1 MPSFSPIAIVGRSCI
16 VPGALTPA
24 ELWDKIIAGADLLT
38 PPPSGHWRLSEASE
52 RRLLSARDG
61 DRIAS
66 NRGGYVRGFDQVF
79 DPVRFGQAAER
90 VAGLDPLFEWVL
102 WGASE
107 SLTEAGHDCQRL
119 APRAGL
125 VLGNLGY
132 PSSGMAQF
140 AEAVWMKTELPDTR
154 NRFPIG
160 LPPRLAAKI
169 LQLGV
174 GGFSIDAACSSSLY
188 AIKLACDRLHDREAD
203 LMVAGGVNRADD
215 LFLHCGFTAL
225 NALSPTGQSR
235 PFHRAADGLVPAE
248 GAAFVA
254 LKRLEDAVA
263 AGDRIYGVIR
273 GIGLGNDGRSAG
285 LLVPAQS
292 GQVRVMRAA
301 YAMAELRPADI
312 SLIECHATGTQV
324 GDAVELASMKEVF
337 DESHDLVIGSL
348 KSNLGHLI
356 TAAGAA
362 GLIKVTEA
370 IRTATLPPTRK
381 VDEPAS
387 ALLASSLRVIDKAE
401 PWKPAG
407 PRRAAV
413 SAFGFGGNNAHLI
426 VEEWNGELVPRNS
439 KAWIGFTEARE
450 DADDCEPL
458 AIVGLGVLAGNLTCT
473 EDFARAVLTG
483 DLPDSSDSRQMARQ
497 IALSLEDTH
506 FPPRDLEQT
515 LPQQLMLLAAAQ
527 QALRNLINLD
537 VLRTGIFT
545 GMEVDPEITRYGVRW
560 RLEELLRARDE
571 DPLEPWL
578 AATRESITPALEGP
592 ARIVGNMPSMVANRL
607 NSQFDI
613 SGPGFAVGAGED
625 SGAMTLELAARALR
639 KRELETA
646 IVGAVDLSC
655 NEVHQT
661 ALHAARQEKQVTPGD
676 AAVVLA
682 LQRLIDAERNGS
694 KIYAILNHLER
705 RSSVASPDSRVA
717 NLFGDSYAA
726 SGLLRIAA
734 AAICCE
740 RGCQMLAADQAV
752 RPWLPNGDPLTATVA
767 LGETSANIQAP
778 TSSPLGF
785 LPTKAPRLFCYSG
798 ADRTDVLRH
807 MKLGVESDAGPA
819 RLVIV
824 ASSDE
829 DLRQLRDQAEQWL
842 ASIGRGDANPLPA
855 TPRGI
860 YFREAPLGGD
870 TAFVFTGAAAAYS
883 GMGESLLAAVPELAN
898 RLSRR
903 YRDLHSLG
911 GWIYERSAEAQP
923 SLEEQLRGCSLLCQ
937 LHAELTR
944 GVLGIKPAAAMGVSS
959 GETNSLFAMG
969 AWRDIEQMFAEI
981 HASGMYERE
990 TAGQFDAARRS
1001 WKLGP
1006 ADHLEWTNIRVLCPY
1021 EDLLRCIAD
1030 EPRAHVLIIHAPDDC
1045 LIGGD
1050 TASCARV
1057 LQKLGSPPAYPT
1069 RGHIVHCPEMLEYA
1083 EPWLRLHTRPTGQV
1097 PSVRFYANAIGD
1109 HYELTDEAVAANLL
1123 QQAVTTIDFPRTVLK
1138 AWDDGVRIFIEHGPR
1153 NLCSE
1158 WIGKIL
1164 GDRPHLAVSL
1174 DRSGSSSVDQVAHA
1188 VASLVA
1194 AGLCFNHQAFFDRLR
1209 AAEIQARAIQSKRT
1223 LTFAAHPQNSTLLP
1237 MPKSAPYTTQSMEPA
1252 PILPHHSRQDAWTS
1266 ARSETSHAS
1275 AQTNQPTFTQPVLES
1290 IALAHQQAL
1299 KGQVEALA
1307 LSLEARL
1314 NLATVTPSPAHQVKP
1329 ELAADRT
1336 TAHTPQNLAPVVVEG
1351 STLSPAPVISSP
1363 GKSVSASSEEIISIA
1378 NPDQPRGPQF
1388 SRKQLEIHASGR
1400 ISTLFGPM
1408 FHQQDGFAHQVR
1420 MPYGPL
1426 LLADRVTGLVGEPGS
1441 MGLGSIWTETD
1452 VREDSW
1458 FLREGRVPAG
1468 ILIEA
1473 GQADL
1478 FLISYLG
1485 ADFLSR
1491 GERKYRMLSCDVTFH
1506 GELPKV
1512 GDTLCYDIHVDG
1524 HAKLGDIR
1532 IFFFH
1537 FDCRVNGELRLSM
1550 RGGQAGFFTDR
1561 ELAESA
1567 GVLWSAETTSAP
1579 KGARLDPPVVQPR
1592 STYSPSAVEAFTKGD
1607 AHHCFGPGYELAA
1620 THTWS
1625 PRIGDGRQQMLDE
1638 VTALDPNGGSWKRGY
1653 MRAVKRIAADEWFFD
1668 GHFKNDPCM
1677 PGTLMIEA
1685 AQQAIGFYM
1694 AALGF
1699 TLRHDGWRFEPAVDN
1714 AFQFRCRGQVT
1725 PRSRE
1730 VVYEIFVREVV
1741 AGPVPTIYA
1750 DVLGTIVGENGDSV
1764 KGLIGHNV
1772 GVRLVPD
1779 WPLGTRMQVPA
1790 EYCLEKRPAAEIAGV
1805 HYGSRTM
1812 FACALGQPSL
1822 AFGEMY
1828 RSFDGS
1834 VRVPRLPAP
1843 PYHFVSRI
1851 RAVDATQ
1858 GGMAT
1863 PASVEAEYD
1872 IPVDA
1877 WYFANS
1883 ASDRMPVCVLL
1894 EAALQPC
1901 GWLAS
1906 YIGCAKSEA
1915 GELFFRNLDGGV
1927 EIFDAITPDAGTLV
1941 TKARLISLS
1950 RFNGI
1955 TLLSFEIQCY
1965 VDDRPVL
1972 RMTTSFGFF
1981 VESALASQ
1989 TGLPTLAADKTYLE
2003 APANL
2008 AVNLRNRP
2016 AEYFDEPVGM
2026 PQKGLVMLDRVTG
2039 FWPQT
2044 GAAGLGRLRAE
2055 KDVDPEEWFFKAH
2068 FFQDPVMPGTL
2079 GIESMTQLLQ
2089 FYMLH
2094 SGLDA
2099 GLETPR
2105 FEVLTQSAALSWKYR
2120 GQVLPHRK
2128 LVTVEVE
2135 IREVIREAGN
2145 VTVVADGWLWVDGV
2159 RIYQC
2164 RGLAG
2169 RFVSVPTKSDTPQIQ
2184 RLTLDPNC
2192 DPWIQDHCPNF
2203 VIPTMPLMEVAN
2215 RLAQAAGARDSKRVV
2230 TSLRD
2235 VRIARWIVL
2244 ERLQRFTVL
2253 TEADGEE
2260 IIARLTADD
2269 NEASRSRG
2277 DESLADAVAEIASRY
2292 PIAPDALS
2300 ALANTHP
2307 VDLPYSSGAVFH
2319 GPAFHLLRSLRYGD
2333 RGSTAM
2339 LDAAAGSVPVGLLH
2353 TALLDGV
2360 FHAIPNE
2367 NLSLWFP
2374 ELGDDLV
2381 ALPHRISWLRLYGKT
2396 PVSGVVRCEVR
2407 ADGFD
2412 GGPRFPAFRAQLL
2425 VENQVWADL
2434 RVVEILLPKGPI
2446 GKAAPELR
2454 RGFLRDRCYSKGLGL
2469 SRTEGGVTELAL
2481 KDVLSS
2487 DWLPGSLSA
2496 LYQADGDRLAL
2507 ARSIA
2512 VKDHVARLA
2521 AIHPSFVSVAEDLR
2535 SAVPANYPLSRYPV
2549 SLVADAGKIQVVDA
2563 GLPELDLPAVRSF
2576 WSDHAH
2582 AEPAP
2587 QLAAFFFNLCRR
2599 FVKRVVATN
2608 PAKLRELHGKPV
2620 LFLANHQAMLE
2631 SFVFSVL
2638 GPVITGTPVMAL
2650 AKKEQRD
2657 SLLVQT
2663 SLAAC
2668 SAFAGTPDTP
2678 IVYFDRSDPSALLPI
2693 MGAFRRAI
2701 VEEGRSVM
2709 VHVEGVRGRS
2719 CRTPVQ
2725 KISGSLLDLAID
2737 TATPIVPVRFTGGLP
2752 VEPFTTGKLD
2762 FPWKFGAQE
2771 YILGA
2776 PIQPETLSAL
2786 NLRERKGIVLN
2797 AINELG
2803 PKDQEVPFPGDS
2815 DFEMQVRN
2823 RAIDT
2828 IISETEAALIECA
2841 GLPKSARIVDF
2852 LAAVANGAVREAE
2865 PSHA

>member
-1 MPSFSPIAIVGRSCI
+1 MPNFSPIAIVGRSCI

-24 ELWDKIIAGADLLT
+24 ELWDKVTAGADLLT
-38 PPPSGHWRLSEASE
+38 SPPSGHWRLSEASE
-52 RRLLSARDG
+52 RRLLSASDG
-61 DRIAS
+61 DRIATD
-66 NRGGYVRGFDQVF
+66 RGGYVRGFDRGF
-79 DPVRFGQAAER
+79 DPALFGHAAER
-90 VAGLDPLFEWVL
+90 LAGLDPLFQWVL
-102 WGASE
+102 WGAGE
-107 SLTEAGHDCQRL
+107 SLLEAGHDCHRP

-140 AEAVWMKTELPDTR
+140 AEAVWVKTELPDAR
-154 NRFPIG
+154 NRFPFG
-160 LPPRLAAKI
+160 LPPRLAAEI
-169 LQLGV
+169 LQLGL

-254 LKRLEDAVA
+254 LKRLEDAEAV
-263 AGDRIYGVIR
+263 GDRIYGVIR

-285 LLVPAQS
+285 LLAPAQS
-292 GQVRVMRAA
+292 GQVRAMRAA

-381 VDEPAS
+381 VEEPAS
-387 ALLASSLRVIDKAE
+387 ALLASSLHVIDKAE
-401 PWKPAG
+401 PWNPAG

-426 VEEWNGELVPRNS
+426 VEEWSGDLVPRNG
-439 KAWIGFTEARE
+439 KAWIGFNEARE
-450 DADDCEPL
+450 HADECQPL
-458 AIVGLGVLAGNLTCT
+458 AIVGIGVLAGNGSCT
-473 EDFARAVLTG
+473 EDFARAVLSG
-483 DLPDSSDSRQMARQ
+483 HLPAENDSRQIARQ

-527 QALRNLINLD
+527 QALRDLDSLD

-560 RLEELLRARDE
+560 RREELLRARGE

-607 NSQFDI
+607 NSQFNI
-613 SGPGFAVGAGED
+613 EGPGFAVGAGED
-625 SGAMTLELAARALR
+625 SGGTALELATRALR
-639 KRELETA
+639 KGELDTA

-655 NEVHQT
+655 NEVHRR
-661 ALHAARQEKQVTPGD
+661 ALHALQQREQVVAGD
-676 AAVVLA
+676 AAVVLVV
-682 LQRLIDAERNGS
+682 QRLNDAERNGS
-694 KIYAILNHLER
+694 KIYAVLNDLER
-705 RSSVASPDSRVA
+705 RSAVASLDDHVES
-717 NLFGDSYAA
+717 LFGDSYAA
-726 SGLLRIAA
+726 SGLLRLAA
-734 AAICCE
+734 AAICYE
-740 RGCQMLAADQAV
+740 RGCQIPPANQAI
-752 RPWLPNGDPLTATVA
+752 RPWLPNEGALATTVA
-767 LGETSANIQAP
+767 LGETSATIQAP
-778 TSSPLGF
+778 NHPPLGF
-785 LPTKAPRLFCYSG
+785 LPAKAPRLFSYSG

-824 ASSDE
+824 ASNDE
-829 DLRQLRDQAEQWL
+829 ELRQLRNQAEQWL
-842 ASIGRGDANPLPA
+842 GAIGQGDPNALPSA
-855 TPRGI
+855 PRGV
-860 YFREAPLGGD
+860 YSREAPLGGE

-883 GMGESLLAAVPELAN
+883 GMGDCLLAAVPELAH

-911 GWIYERSAEAQP
+911 DWIYERSAEAQP

-937 LHAELTR
+937 LHAELTM
-944 GVLGIKPAAAMGVSS
+944 GVLGIKPAAVMGISS

-1001 WKLGP
+1001 WKLG
-1006 ADHLEWTNIRVLCPY
+1006 AGDRIEWTNIRVLCPY
-1021 EDLLRCIAD
+1021 EDLLRCISD

-1050 TASCARV
+1050 SASCVRV
-1057 LQKLGSPPAYPT
+1057 LEKLGSPPAYPIP
-1069 RGHIVHCPEMLEYA
+1069 GHIVHCPEMQEYA
-1083 EPWLRLHTRPTGQV
+1083 EPWRKLHTRPTTNIPG
-1097 PSVRFYANAIGD
+1097 VRFYANAIGD
-1109 HYELTDEAVAANLL
+1109 HYRLTDETVAANLL
-1123 QQAVTTIDFPRTVLK
+1123 QQAVTRIDFPRTVLK

-1164 GDRPHLAVSL
+1164 GDRPHLAVAL
-1174 DRSGSSSVDQVAHA
+1174 DRPGSSSVDQAVHA
-1188 VASLVA
+1188 VAALVA
-1194 AGLCFNHQAFFDRLR
+1194 AGVRFEHQALFDRLR
-1209 AAEIQARAIQSKRT
+1209 AAEIQAPTIQSNRT
-1223 LTFAAHPQNSTLLP
+1223 LTFAAHPQNSTLPP
-1237 MPKSAPYTTQSMEPA
+1237 MPRSAPNRRQRMEPA
-1252 PILPHHSRQDAWTS
+1252 PISPHLSRQEAQIP
-1266 ARSETSHAS
+1266 ARSETSHTPAPTS
-1275 AQTNQPTFTQPVLES
+1275 QSTFTHSVLES
-1290 IALAHQQAL
+1290 IASAHQQAL
-1299 KGQVEALA
+1299 EGQVEALA

-1314 NLATVTPSPAHQVKP
+1314 NVPTVTPSPAHQTKP
-1329 ELAADRT
+1329 DPATDRNLPQAPRNAAT
-1336 TAHTPQNLAPVVVEG
+1336 VVVER
-1351 STLSPAPVISSP
+1351 STTPRPETSNPGEPSNISTEAT
-1363 GKSVSASSEEIISIA
+1363 KSVADPA
-1378 NPDQPRGPQF
+1378 QPRGLQF
-1388 SRKQLEIHASGR
+1388 SREQLEVHASGQ
-1400 ISTLFGPM
+1400 ISTLFGPV
-1408 FHQQDGFAHQVR
+1408 FRQQDDFARQVR

-1458 FLREGRVPAG
+1458 FLREGHVPAG
-1468 ILIEA
+1468 ILTEA

-1485 ADFLSR
+1485 ADFLNR
-1491 GERKYRMLSCDVTFH
+1491 DERKYRMLSCDVTFH
-1506 GELPKV
+1506 GELPKA

-1537 FDCRVNGELRLSM
+1537 FDCRVNGELRVSM

-1567 GVLWSAETTSAP
+1567 GVLWSAETASVP
-1579 KGARLDPPVVQPR
+1579 QVARVDPPVARPR
-1592 STYSPSAVEAFTKGD
+1592 STYSPFAIEAFTKGD
-1607 AHHCFGPGYELAA
+1607 AYKCFGSGYELAA

-1625 PRIGDGRQQMLDE
+1625 PRIGDGRLQMLDE
-1638 VTALDPNGGSWKRGY
+1638 ATSLDPSGGPWKRGY

-1685 AQQAIGFYM
+1685 VQQAIGFYM

-1699 TLRHDGWRFEPAVDN
+1699 TLHHDGWRFEPVVDN
-1714 AFQFRCRGQVT
+1714 TFQFRCRGQVT
-1725 PRSRE
+1725 PRSHE
-1730 VVYEIFVREVV
+1730 VVYEIFVREVI

-1750 DVLGTIVGENGDSV
+1750 DVLGTIVGENDESI
-1764 KGLIGHNV
+1764 KGLVGHNV

-1779 WPLGTRMQVPA
+1779 WPLGARMETPA
-1790 EYCLEKRPAAEIAGV
+1790 EYSLEMRPAATIAGV

-1828 RSFDGS
+1828 RSFDGP

-1851 RAVDATQ
+1851 RSVDATQ

-1872 IPVDA
+1872 IPADA

-1906 YIGCAKSEA
+1906 YIGCAKSDA
-1915 GELFFRNLDGGV
+1915 GELFFRNLDGVV
-1927 EIFDAITPDAGTLV
+1927 EIFDAVPPDAGTLV
-1941 TKARLISLS
+1941 TKARLVTIS

-1965 VDDRPVL
+1965 ANDRPIL

-1989 TGLPTLAADKTYLE
+1989 AGLPTPKADKRHLDE
-2003 APANL
+2003 PANL
-2008 AVNLRNRP
+2008 AVNLRSQP
-2016 AEYFDEPVGM
+2016 AEYFGDTAGM
-2026 PQKGLVMLDRVTG
+2026 AQKNLAMLDRVTG
-2039 FWPQT
+2039 FWPQA

-2105 FEVLTQSAALSWKYR
+2105 FEVLTQSSSLSWKYR

-2164 RGLAG
+2164 TGLAG
-2169 RFVSVPTKSDTPQIQ
+2169 RFVSGAAKRDTPQTYEF
-2184 RLTLDPNC
+2184 TLDPNR
-2192 DPWIQDHCPNF
+2192 DRWIQDHCPNF
-2203 VIPTMPLMEVAN
+2203 VIPTMPLMDVAN
-2215 RLAQAAGARDSKRVV
+2215 RLAQAAGAQEPKRVV

-2244 ERLQRFTVL
+2244 DQPRRFQVSI
-2253 TEADGEE
+2253 EADGEE
-2260 IIARLTADD
+2260 VVARLVEDKD
-2269 NEASRSRG
+2269 EASLSQG
-2277 DESLADAVAEIASRY
+2277 AEALADAVVELSSRY
-2292 PIAPDALS
+2292 PNPPAALP
-2300 ALANTHP
+2300 ALANSYP
-2307 VDLPYSSGAVFH
+2307 VELPYTSGAVFH
-2319 GPAFHLLRSLRYGD
+2319 GPAFQLLRSLRYGD
-2333 RGSTAM
+2333 GGSRAT

-2353 TALLDGV
+2353 TALLDCI
-2360 FHAIPNE
+2360 FHAIPND
-2367 NLSLWFP
+2367 NLGLWYS
-2374 ELGDDLV
+2374 EVGDDLV
-2381 ALPHRISWLRLYGKT
+2381 ALPHSISWLRLYGK
-2396 PVSGVVRCEVR
+2396 
-2407 ADGFD
+2407 D
-2412 GGPRFPAFRAQLL
+2412 
-2425 VENQVWADL
+2425 
-2434 RVVEILLPKGPI
+2434 
-2446 GKAAPELR
+2446 
-2454 RGFLRDRCYSKGLGL
+2454 
-2469 SRTEGGVTELAL
+2469 
-2481 KDVLSS
+2481 SS
-2487 DWLPGSLSA
+2487 
-2496 LYQADGDRLAL
+2496 
-2507 ARSIA
+2507 
-2512 VKDHVARLA
+2512 
-2521 AIHPSFVSVAEDLR
+2521 LR
-2535 SAVPANYPLSRYPV
+2535 SRPL
-2549 SLVADAGKIQVVDA
+2549 
-2563 GLPELDLPAVRSF
+2563 
-2576 WSDHAH
+2576 
-2582 AEPAP
+2582 
-2587 QLAAFFFNLCRR
+2587 
-2599 FVKRVVATN
+2599 
-2608 PAKLRELHGKPV
+2608 
-2620 LFLANHQAMLE
+2620 
-2631 SFVFSVL
+2631 
-2638 GPVITGTPVMAL
+2638 
-2650 AKKEQRD
+2650 
-2657 SLLVQT
+2657 
-2663 SLAAC
+2663 
-2668 SAFAGTPDTP
+2668 
-2678 IVYFDRSDPSALLPI
+2678 
-2693 MGAFRRAI
+2693 
-2701 VEEGRSVM
+2701 
-2709 VHVEGVRGRS
+2709 
-2719 CRTPVQ
+2719 
-2725 KISGSLLDLAID
+2725 
-2737 TATPIVPVRFTGGLP
+2737 
-2752 VEPFTTGKLD
+2752 
-2762 FPWKFGAQE
+2762 
-2771 YILGA
+2771 
-2776 PIQPETLSAL
+2776 
-2786 NLRERKGIVLN
+2786 
-2797 AINELG
+2797 
-2803 PKDQEVPFPGDS
+2803 
-2815 DFEMQVRN
+2815 
-2823 RAIDT
+2823 
-2828 IISETEAALIECA
+2828 
-2841 GLPKSARIVDF
+2841 
-2852 LAAVANGAVREAE
+2852 
-2865 PSHA
+2865 

>member
-1 MPSFSPIAIVGRSCI
+1 
-16 VPGALTPA
+16 
-24 ELWDKIIAGADLLT
+24 
-38 PPPSGHWRLSEASE
+38 
-52 RRLLSARDG
+52 
-61 DRIAS
+61 
-66 NRGGYVRGFDQVF
+66 
-79 DPVRFGQAAER
+79 
-90 VAGLDPLFEWVL
+90 
-102 WGASE
+102 
-107 SLTEAGHDCQRL
+107 
-119 APRAGL
+119 
-125 VLGNLGY
+125 
-132 PSSGMAQF
+132 MAQF
-140 AEAVWMKTELPDTR
+140 AEAVWMKTELPDAR
-154 NRFPIG
+154 NRFPFG
-160 LPPRLAAKI
+160 LPPRLAAEI
-169 LQLGV
+169 LQLGL

-203 LMVAGGVNRADD
+203 LMVAGGINRADD

-254 LKRLEDAVA
+254 LKRLEDALA
-263 AGDRIYGVIR
+263 ADDRIYGVIR

-285 LLVPAQS
+285 LLAPAQS
-292 GQVRVMRAA
+292 GQVRAMRAA
-301 YAMAELRPADI
+301 YTMAELRPADV

-337 DESHDLVIGSL
+337 DESHDLFIGSL

-381 VDEPAS
+381 VEEPAS
-387 ALLASSLRVIDKAE
+387 GLLASSLRVIDEAE
-401 PWKPAG
+401 QWNPVG

-426 VEEWNGELVPRNS
+426 VEEWNGGIEPRS
-439 KAWIGFTEARE
+439 CTTWTGFTEARE
-450 DADDCEPL
+450 AGADFEPL
-458 AIVGLGVLAGNLTCT
+458 AIVGLGVLAGNLSRT
-473 EDFARAVLTG
+473 EDFARAVLSG
-483 DLPDSSDSRQMARQ
+483 DLPDSSDTRQTARQ

-527 QALRNLINLD
+527 QALRDLGNLD

-545 GMEVDPEITRYGVRW
+545 GMEVDPEITRYGIRW
-560 RLEELLRARDE
+560 RLEELLRARGE
-571 DPLEPWL
+571 VPGESWL
-578 AATRESITPALEGP
+578 KATRDSFTPALEGP

-607 NSQFDI
+607 NSQFNI
-613 SGPGFAVGAGED
+613 GGPGFAVGAGED
-625 SGAMTLELAARALR
+625 SGATALELAARALR
-639 KRELETA
+639 RGDLDTA
-646 IVGAVDLSC
+646 IVGAVDISC

-661 ALHAARQEKQVTPGD
+661 ALEALRQGMQIAAGD

-682 LQRLIDAERNGS
+682 LQRLSDAEHNGS
-694 KIYAILNHLER
+694 KICAILNDVEHT
-705 RSSVASPDSRVA
+705 SPAASTHDRIGD
-717 NLFGDSYAA
+717 LFGDSYAA
-726 SGLLRIAA
+726 SGLLRLAA

-740 RGCQMLAADQAV
+740 RGRLMPTGDQAV
-752 RPWLPNGDPLTATVA
+752 RPWLPNGGPLATTVA
-767 LGETSANIQAP
+767 IGATSVDIQAP
-778 TSSPLGF
+778 SRPSLGC
-785 LPTKAPRLFCYSG
+785 LTGESPRLFCYSG
-798 ADRTDVLRH
+798 SDRRDVLRQL
-807 MKLGVESDAGPA
+807 KLGVESDAGPA

-824 ASSDE
+824 ASNDE
-829 DLRQLRDQAEQWL
+829 NLQQLRNQAEQWL
-842 ASIGRGDANPLPA
+842 GVIGRGDANALPA

-860 YFREAPLGGD
+860 YFQEAPLGGS

-883 GMGESLLAAVPELAN
+883 GMGDRLLAAVPELAD

-911 GWIYERSAEAQP
+911 GWIYERSAQVQP

-944 GVLGIKPAAAMGVSS
+944 GVLGIEPVAVMGISS

-969 AWRDIEQMFAEI
+969 AWQDIEQMFAEI
-981 HASGMYERE
+981 HASGIYERE

-1001 WKLGP
+1001 WKI
-1006 ADHLEWTNIRVLCPY
+1006 AAAESIEWTNIRVLCPY

-1030 EPRAHVLIIHAPDDC
+1030 EPRAHVLIIHAQDDC

-1050 TASCARV
+1050 ATSCARI

-1083 EPWLRLHTRPTGQV
+1083 EPWLRLHTRPTAQV
-1097 PSVRFYANAIGD
+1097 SGVRFYANAIGD
-1109 HYELTDEAVAANLL
+1109 HYELTDDAVAANLL

-1153 NLCSE
+1153 SLCSE

-1174 DRSGSSSVDQVAHA
+1174 DRPGHSSVDQAAHA
-1188 VASLVA
+1188 VAALVA
-1194 AGLCFNHQAFFDRLR
+1194 AGLRFEHQALFDRLH
-1209 AAEIQARAIQSKRT
+1209 AAELHAPVIQSRHM
-1223 LTFAAHPQNSTLLP
+1223 LTFAAHPQNKTLLP
-1237 MPKSAPYTTQSMEPA
+1237 MAKSAPNTKQGMQPA
-1252 PILPHHSRQDAWTS
+1252 PILPHLSRPGAQIST
-1266 ARSETSHAS
+1266 RTETSHTPAS
-1275 AQTNQPTFTQPVLES
+1275 TNQSAFTRSVLES

-1299 KGQVEALA
+1299 EGQVEALA

-1314 NLATVTPSPAHQVKP
+1314 NLPTVTPGPAHQAKP
-1329 ELAADRT
+1329 EPATNRT
-1336 TAHTPQNLAPVVVEG
+1336 TIHTPQNLAPVVVEG
-1351 STLSPAPVISSP
+1351 SRQSPTPQLSGP
-1363 GKSVSASSEEIISIA
+1363 GQVANGSSEEILSIA
-1378 NPDQPRGPQF
+1378 DPARPRGLQF
-1388 SRKQLEIHASGR
+1388 SREQLEVHASGR

-1408 FHQQDGFAHQVR
+1408 FRQQDDFARQVR

-1426 LLADRVTGLVGEPGS
+1426 LLADRVTGLVGEAGS
-1441 MGLGSIWTETD
+1441 MGIGSIWTETD
-1452 VREDSW
+1452 VRADSW

-1485 ADFLSR
+1485 ADFLNR
-1491 GERKYRMLSCDVTFH
+1491 DERKYRMLSCDVTFH

-1561 ELAESA
+1561 ELADSA
-1567 GVLWSAETTSAP
+1567 GVLWSAETASAP
-1579 KGARLDPPVVQPR
+1579 EAARLDLPVAQPR
-1592 STYSPSAVEAFTKGD
+1592 PTYSPFAIEAFTNGD
-1607 AHHCFGPGYELAA
+1607 AYKCFGAGYELAA

-1625 PRIGDGRQQMLDE
+1625 PRIGDGRLQMLDE
-1638 VTALDPNGGSWKRGY
+1638 VTALDPNGGPWKRGY
-1653 MRAVKRIAADEWFFD
+1653 MRTVKRIDADEWFFD

-1694 AALGF
+1694 AAIGF
-1699 TLRHDGWRFEPAVDN
+1699 TLRHDGWRFEPVVED

-1725 PRSRE
+1725 PFSRE

-1750 DVLGTIVGENGDSV
+1750 DVLGTIVGENGESI
-1764 KGLIGHNV
+1764 KGLVGHNV

-1779 WPLGTRMQVPA
+1779 WPLGARMETPT
-1790 EYCLEKRPAAEIAGV
+1790 EYSIEKRPAAEIDAV

-1828 RSFDGS
+1828 RNFDGP

-1851 RAVDATQ
+1851 RAVDAVQ

-1872 IPVDA
+1872 IPSDA

-1906 YIGCAKSEA
+1906 YIGCAKSDA
-1915 GELFFRNLDGGV
+1915 GELFFRNLDGAV
-1927 EIFDAITPDAGTLV
+1927 EIFDSVPADAGMLV
-1941 TKARLISLS
+1941 TKARLVSIS
-1950 RFNGI
+1950 RFSGI
-1955 TLLSFEIQCY
+1955 TLLSFEIQCFT
-1965 VDDRPVL
+1965 DDRPIL

-1989 TGLPTLAADKTYLE
+1989 AGLPTSEADKRYLDE
-2003 APANL
+2003 PPNL
-2008 AVNLRNRP
+2008 AVNLRNQP
-2016 AEYFDEPVGM
+2016 AEYFDGTAGL
-2026 PQKGLVMLDRVTG
+2026 PQSTLAMIDRVTG
-2039 FWPQT
+2039 FWPKA

-2079 GIESMTQLLQ
+2079 GIESMNQLLQ

-2094 SGLDA
+2094 NGLNA

-2105 FEVLTQSAALSWKYR
+2105 FEVLTQSSSLSWKYR

-2135 IREVIREAGN
+2135 IREVIREADN

-2164 RGLAG
+2164 SSLAAG
-2169 RFVSVPTKSDTPQIQ
+2169 FVSVPPNQDTPQTEGF
-2184 RLTLDPNC
+2184 TLDP
-2192 DPWIQDHCPNF
+2192 DHDLWIRDHCPNF

-2215 RLAQAAGARDSKRVV
+2215 RFAQAAAAQDPNRLIVG
-2230 TSLRD
+2230 LRE
-2235 VRIARWIVL
+2235 VRLARWIVL
-2244 ERLQRFTVL
+2244 DQPRRFRVS
-2253 TEADGEE
+2253 TEGDGELVV
-2260 IIARLTADD
+2260 ARLFGGGD
-2269 NEASRSRG
+2269 EASRSPG
-2277 DESLADAVAEIASRY
+2277 TESFADAIVELSSRY
-2292 PIAPDALS
+2292 PNPPAALP
-2300 ALANTHP
+2300 ALANSHP
-2307 VDLPYSSGAVFH
+2307 VELPYSSGTVFH
-2319 GPAFHLLRSLRYGD
+2319 GPAFQLLRSLRYGD
-2333 RGSTAM
+2333 RGSTAT

-2353 TALLDGV
+2353 TALLDCI
-2360 FHAIPNE
+2360 FHAIPSD
-2367 NLSLWFP
+2367 NLGIWYS
-2374 ELGDDLV
+2374 EIGDDLV
-2381 ALPHRISWLRLYGKT
+2381 ALPHRISWLWLYKKT
-2396 PVSGVVRCEVR
+2396 PVEGLVRCEVR

-2412 GGPRFPAFRAQLL
+2412 SSPRFPAFRAQLL
-2425 VENQVWADL
+2425 VGDQVWADL

-2446 GKAAPELR
+2446 GKATPEDR
-2454 RGFLRDRCYSKGLGL
+2454 RGFLRDRCYAEGLGL
-2469 SRTEGGVTELAL
+2469 SRTANGVTELAL

-2487 DWLPGSLSA
+2487 DWLPGSVSA

-2512 VKDHVARLA
+2512 VKDHVARQA
-2521 AIHPSFVSVAEDLR
+2521 AIHPSFVSVAEDLT
-2535 SAVPANYPLSRYPV
+2535 SAVPANYPVSRYPV
-2549 SLVADAGKIQVVDA
+2549 SVAEDAGKIRVVDA
-2563 GLPELDLPAVRSF
+2563 GLPELDLPAVRRF

-2587 QLAAFFFNLCRR
+2587 RLAAFFFNLCRR
-2599 FVKRVVATN
+2599 FVKRVVATD

-2638 GPVITGTPVMAL
+2638 GPVITGTPVVAL

-2663 SLAAC
+2663 SFAAC

-2678 IVYFDRSDPSALLPI
+2678 IVYFDRSDPAALLPI

-2737 TATPIVPVRFTGGLP
+2737 TGTPIVPVRFAGGLP
-2752 VEPFTTGKLD
+2752 VEPLTAQKLD
-2762 FPWKFGAQE
+2762 FPWKFGKQE

-2776 PIQPETLSAL
+2776 PIQPEVLSAL
-2786 NLRERKGIVLN
+2786 NLKERKDVVLN

-2803 PKDQEVPFPGDS
+2803 PKDQEVPFPGDG
-2815 DFEMQVRN
+2815 DFEMQVRS
-2823 RAIDT
+2823 RARDT
-2828 IISETEAALIECA
+2828 GISETEAALLECA
-2841 GLPKSARIVDF
+2841 GLAKGARPANSHRGPQPHARRRSGPF
-2852 LAAVANGAVREAE
+2852 ARPHAVHSNDGE
-2865 PSHA
+2865 SG

>member
-1 MPSFSPIAIVGRSCI
+1 MPKFLPIAIVGRSCI

-24 ELWDKIIAGADLLT
+24 ELWDKVIAGADLLT
-38 PPPSGHWRLSEASE
+38 SPPSGHWRLSEASE

-66 NRGGYVRGFDQVF
+66 DRGGYVRGFDGIF
-79 DPVRFGQAAER
+79 DPARFGHAAER
-90 VAGLDPLFEWVL
+90 VAGLDPLFQWVL

-107 SLTEAGHDCQRL
+107 SLTEAGHDCQRP
-119 APRAGL
+119 ARRAGL

-140 AEAVWMKTELPDTR
+140 TEAVWMKTELPDAR
-154 NRFPIG
+154 NRLPFG
-160 LPPRLAAKI
+160 LPPRIAADI
-169 LQLGV
+169 LQLGL

-225 NALSPTGQSR
+225 QALSPTGQSR

-254 LKRLEDAVA
+254 LKRLEDAEAV
-263 AGDRIYGVIR
+263 GDRIYGVIR

-285 LLVPAQS
+285 LLAPAQS
-292 GQVRVMRAA
+292 GQVRAMRAA

-381 VDEPAS
+381 VAEPAS
-387 ALLASSLRVIDKAE
+387 ALLASSLHMIDKAE
-401 PWKPAG
+401 PWNPAG
-407 PRRAAV
+407 LKRAAV

-439 KAWIGFTEARE
+439 KAWIGFTEAR
-450 DADDCEPL
+450 DADDCQPL
-458 AIVGLGVLAGNLTCT
+458 AIVGLGVLAGNLSRT
-473 EDFARAVLTG
+473 EDFARAVLSG
-483 DLPDSSDSRQMARQ
+483 DPPASSDSRQIAQQ
-497 IALSLEDTH
+497 ISLSLEDTH

-527 QALRNLINLD
+527 QALRDLGNLD

-545 GMEVDPEITRYGVRW
+545 GMEVDPEITRYGIRW
-560 RLEELLRARDE
+560 RLEELLRARGE

-578 AATRESITPALEGP
+578 AATRDSITPALEGP

-625 SGAMTLELAARALR
+625 SGSVALELAARALR
-639 KRELETA
+639 KRELDTA

-655 NEVHQT
+655 NQVHRS
-661 ALHAARQEKQVTPGD
+661 ALHALQQGKQVVAGD
-676 AAVVLA
+676 AAVVLV
-682 LQRLIDAERNGS
+682 LQRLSDAERNGS
-694 KIYAILNHLER
+694 RIYAILNDLER
-705 RSSVASPDSRVA
+705 TSSVASQDDRVES
-717 NLFGDSYAA
+717 LFGDSYAA
-726 SGLLRIAA
+726 SGLLRLAA

-740 RGCQMLAADQAV
+740 RGCQIPAADQAV
-752 RPWLPNGDPLTATVA
+752 RPRLPNGDALTATVA
-767 LGETSANIQAP
+767 LGETSANIQAHVN
-778 TSSPLGF
+778 SRLGL

-798 ADRTDVLRH
+798 ANRVDVLRQL
-807 MKLGVESDAGPA
+807 KRGLESDAGSA
-819 RLVIV
+819 RLVMV

-829 DLRQLRDQAEQWL
+829 DLRQLRNQAEQWL
-842 ASIGRGDANPLPA
+842 GSIGRGDANPLPA
-855 TPRGI
+855 APRGI
-860 YFREAPLGGD
+860 YFRESPLVGD

-883 GMGESLLAAVPELAN
+883 GMGDRLLTAVPELGS

-911 GWIYERSAEAQP
+911 GWIYECSAQVQP

-937 LHAELTR
+937 LHAELTM
-944 GVLGIKPAAAMGVSS
+944 GVLGIKPAAVMGISS

-981 HASGMYERE
+981 HASAMYESE

-1050 TASCARV
+1050 TASCARI
-1057 LQKLGSPPAYPT
+1057 LERLGSPPAYPT

-1083 EPWLRLHTRPTGQV
+1083 EPWLGLHTRPTARV
-1097 PSVRFYANAIGD
+1097 PGVRFYANAMGD
-1109 HYELTDEAVAANLL
+1109 HYELSDGAVAANLL

-1138 AWDDGVRIFIEHGPR
+1138 AWEDGVRIFIEHGPR
-1153 NLCSE
+1153 NSCSE

-1164 GDRPHLAVSL
+1164 GDRPHLAVAL
-1174 DRSGSSSVDQVAHA
+1174 DRSGYSSVDQAAHA
-1188 VASLVA
+1188 VAALVA
-1194 AGLCFNHQAFFDRLR
+1194 AGLRFEHQALFDRLR
-1209 AAEIQARAIQSKRT
+1209 IAEVRTPTIQSNRT
-1223 LTFAAHPQNSTLLP
+1223 LTFAAHPQNRTLP
-1237 MPKSAPYTTQSMEPA
+1237 PIQNSASYITQRTEPA
-1252 PILPHHSRQDAWTS
+1252 PILVPLPRQDARVPV
-1266 ARSETSHAS
+1266 RSETSHAS
-1275 AQTNQPTFTQPVLES
+1275 AQTNQSTLTQSVLES

-1299 KGQVEALA
+1299 EGQVEALA

-1314 NLATVTPSPAHQVKP
+1314 NLPTVTPSPAHPANP
-1329 ELAADRT
+1329 EPATNRATIR
-1336 TAHTPQNLAPVVVEG
+1336 TPQNLAPVVVEG
-1351 STLSPAPVISSP
+1351 STPSPTPEPSGTGQPANDR
-1363 GKSVSASSEEIISIA
+1363 SEEIIA
-1378 NPDQPRGPQF
+1378 DPARPRGLQF
-1388 SRKQLEIHASGR
+1388 SREQLEVHASSR
-1400 ISTLFGPM
+1400 ISALFGPM
-1408 FHQQDGFAHQVR
+1408 FRQQDDFARQVR

-1441 MGLGSIWTETD
+1441 MGIGSIWTETD
-1452 VREDSW
+1452 VRADSW

-1485 ADFLSR
+1485 ADFLNR
-1491 GERKYRMLSCDVTFH
+1491 DERKYRMLSCDVTFH

-1524 HAKLGDIR
+1524 HAKLGGIR

-1561 ELAESA
+1561 ELAESS
-1567 GVLWSAETTSAP
+1567 GVLWSAETASAP
-1579 KGARLDPPVVQPR
+1579 EAARLDLPVAPPR
-1592 STYSPSAVEAFTKGD
+1592 STYSPSAIEAFSKGD
-1607 AHHCFGPGYELAA
+1607 AYYCFGSGYELAA

-1625 PRIGDGRQQMLDE
+1625 PRIGDGRLQMLDE
-1638 VTALDPNGGSWKRGY
+1638 VIALDPNGGPWKRGY
-1653 MRAVKRIAADEWFFD
+1653 MRAVKRISAVEWFFD

-1694 AALGF
+1694 AAIGF
-1699 TLRHDGWRFEPAVDN
+1699 TLRHDGWRFEPVVED

-1725 PRSRE
+1725 PLSRE

-1741 AGPVPTIYA
+1741 GGPVPTIYA
-1750 DVLGTIVGENGDSV
+1750 DVLGTIVGENGESI
-1764 KGLIGHNV
+1764 KGLVGHNV

-1779 WPLGTRMQVPA
+1779 WPLGARMGTPA
-1790 EYCLEKRPAAEIAGV
+1790 EYSLEKRPAATIAGI

-1828 RSFDGS
+1828 RNFDGP

-1851 RAVDATQ
+1851 RAVDAVQ
-1858 GGMAT
+1858 GGIAT

-1872 IPVDA
+1872 IPSDA

-1906 YIGCAKSEA
+1906 YIGCAKSDA
-1915 GELFFRNLDGGV
+1915 GELFFRNLDGAV
-1927 EIFDAITPDAGTLV
+1927 EIFDSVPTDAGTLV
-1941 TKARLISLS
+1941 TKARLVNIS
-1950 RFNGI
+1950 RFSGI
-1955 TLLSFEIQCY
+1955 TLLSFEIQCFT
-1965 VDDRPVL
+1965 DDRPIL

-1989 TGLPTLAADKTYLE
+1989 AGLPTSEADKRYLDE
-2003 APANL
+2003 PPNL
-2008 AVNLRNRP
+2008 AVNLRNQP
-2016 AEYFDEPVGM
+2016 AEYFDGTAGL
-2026 PQKGLVMLDRVTG
+2026 PQSTLAMIDRVTG
-2039 FWPQT
+2039 FWPKA

-2079 GIESMTQLLQ
+2079 GIESMNQLLQ

-2105 FEVLTQSAALSWKYR
+2105 FEVLTQSSSLSWKYR

-2135 IREVIREAGN
+2135 IREVIREGGN
-2145 VTVVADGWLWVDGV
+2145 VAAIADGWLWVDGV

-2164 RGLAG
+2164 SGLAG
-2169 RFVSVPTKSDTPQIQ
+2169 RFVSAPAQRDTPQIQ
-2184 RLTLDPNC
+2184 RFTLDPNR
-2192 DPWIQDHCPNF
+2192 DPWIHDHCPNF

-2215 RLAQAAGARDSKRVV
+2215 RLAQAAGARVSKRVV

-2244 ERLQRFTVL
+2244 DQPRRFQVS
-2253 TEADGEE
+2253 TEVDGEQVVAQLFE
-2260 IIARLTADD
+2260 DKG
-2269 NEASRSRG
+2269 EASLSRG
-2277 DESLADAVAEIASRY
+2277 AEGLADAIVEICPRY
-2292 PIAPDALS
+2292 PNPPAALP
-2300 ALANTHP
+2300 ALANSYP
-2307 VDLPYSSGAVFH
+2307 VELPYSSGTVFH
-2319 GPAFHLLRSLRYGD
+2319 GPAFQLLRSLRYGD
-2333 RGSTAM
+2333 GGSTAT

-2353 TALLDGV
+2353 TALLDCI
-2360 FHAIPNE
+2360 FHAIPSD
-2367 NLSLWFP
+2367 NLGIWYS
-2374 ELGDDLV
+2374 EIGDDLV
-2381 ALPHRISWLRLYGKT
+2381 ALPHRISWLWLYGET
-2396 PVSGVVRCEVR
+2396 PVAGQVRCEVR

-2412 GGPRFPAFRAQLL
+2412 GSQRFPAFHAQLL
-2425 VENQVWADL
+2425 VGDQVWADL

-2446 GKAAPELR
+2446 GKATPEVR
-2454 RGFLRDRCYSKGLGL
+2454 CGFLRDRCYAKGLGL
-2469 SRTEGGVTELAL
+2469 SRTANGVTELAL

-2496 LYQADGDRLAL
+2496 LYQADRDRLAL

-2512 VKDHVARLA
+2512 IKDHVARLA
-2521 AIHPSFVSVAEDLR
+2521 AIHPSFVSVAEELT
-2535 SAVPANYPLSRYPV
+2535 SAVPANYPLSRYPLSV
-2549 SLVADAGKIQVVDA
+2549 TENAGKIRVADA

-2599 FVKRVVATN
+2599 FVKRVVATD
-2608 PAKLRELHGKPV
+2608 PAKLSDLHGRPV

-2663 SLAAC
+2663 SFAAC

-2678 IVYFDRSDPSALLPI
+2678 IVYFDRSDPAALLPI
-2693 MGAFRRAI
+2693 MGTFRRAI

-2709 VHVEGVRGRS
+2709 VHVEGVRARS

-2725 KISGSLLDLAID
+2725 RISGSLLDLSID
-2737 TATPIVPVRFTGGLP
+2737 SGTPIVPVRFAGGLP
-2752 VEPFTTGKLD
+2752 VEPLTTRKLG
-2762 FPWKFGAQE
+2762 FSMEIRRA
-2771 YILGA
+2771 
-2776 PIQPETLSAL
+2776 
-2786 NLRERKGIVLN
+2786 GIHTRRSY
-2797 AINELG
+2797 
-2803 PKDQEVPFPGDS
+2803 PT
-2815 DFEMQVRN
+2815 R
-2823 RAIDT
+2823 
-2828 IISETEAALIECA
+2828 
-2841 GLPKSARIVDF
+2841 
-2852 LAAVANGAVREAE
+2852 GAVGA
-2865 PSHA
+2865 